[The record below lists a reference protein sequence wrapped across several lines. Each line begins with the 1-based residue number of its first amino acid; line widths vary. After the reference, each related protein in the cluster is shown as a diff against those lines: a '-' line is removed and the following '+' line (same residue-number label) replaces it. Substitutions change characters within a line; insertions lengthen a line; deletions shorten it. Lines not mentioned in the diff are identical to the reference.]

1 MEAKCLV
8 AEISRSSWCMTDAF
22 DNGVC
27 RLESAVAGLLSLARC
42 MLAREVLRLGMRCHG
57 SVMIDEVLVVQTC
70 IENKVHVN
78 SP

>member
-1 MEAKCLV
+1 MEAECLV

-22 DNGVC
+22 DNGMC
-27 RLESAVAGLLSLARC
+27 RLESAVVGLLSLAHC
-42 MLAREVLRLGMRCHG
+42 MLAREVLRLGLRCYG
-57 SVMIDEVLVVQTC
+57 YVIIDEVSVVQTC